1 MKSKYEE
8 TIRLLS
14 DKELRFHLYLTQVF
28 LLFIALVIGLFLF
41 HSWDS
46 FFALFQW
53 DGPSIAIGILSGLV
67 IVMLDIIGMRVL
79 PPSYYNDGGVNI
91 RIFSSLSP
99 AHIVVITL
107 IIAFSE
113 EVLFRGVL
121 QTHFGLIV
129 TSLIFALVHYRYLFQ
144 WFLFLNVVLLS
155 FFIGWIYELTG
166 NLLATIIMH
175 FIIDCLLGLY
185 IYISQRAGREDR

>member
-1 MKSKYEE
+1 MG
-8 TIRLLS
+8 
-14 DKELRFHLYLTQVF
+14 F
-28 LLFIALVIGLFLF
+28 
-41 HSWDS
+41 